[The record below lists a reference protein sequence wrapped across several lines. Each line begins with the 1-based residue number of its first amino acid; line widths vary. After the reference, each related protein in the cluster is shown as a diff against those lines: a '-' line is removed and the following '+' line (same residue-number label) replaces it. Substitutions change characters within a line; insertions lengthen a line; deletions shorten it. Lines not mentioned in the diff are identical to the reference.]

1 MPPLVKICGLS
12 TAAALAAALDT
23 GAERVGLVFFPRSPR
38 HLALDRAAALAGLAR
53 GRAAVVALTVDA
65 DDAALA
71 GIVAAVAPD
80 MLQLHGRETPERV
93 AAVRSRFGLPV
104 IKALGVA
111 EPGDLGAA
119 AAYAAVADEILF
131 DAKPPRGAALPGGNG
146 VSFDWRILRGLD
158 LGMPFMLSGG
168 LGPDNVG
175 DALRITRAPAVDV
188 SSGVESAPGLKDP
201 ALIARF
207 VAAAKGAGKGAG
219 RPGAHQELQP

>member
-12 TAAALAAALDT
+12 TESALAAALDA
-23 GAERVGLVFFPRSPR
+23 GAERIGLVFFPRSPR
-38 HLALDRAAALAGLAR
+38 HLTHQRAAALADLAR

-71 GIVAAVAPD
+71 AIVAAVAPD

-93 AAVRSRFGLPV
+93 AAVRARFGLPV
-104 IKALGVA
+104 VKALGVA
-111 EPGDLGAA
+111 EAEDLDAVP
-119 AAYAAVADEILF
+119 AYAAVADEILF

-158 LGMPFMLSGG
+158 LGVPFMLSGG

-175 DALRITRAPAVDV
+175 DALRATGAPAVDV

-207 VAAAKGAGKGAG
+207 VVAAKRAGHGAGS
-219 RPGAHQELQP
+219 PGAHQELQP